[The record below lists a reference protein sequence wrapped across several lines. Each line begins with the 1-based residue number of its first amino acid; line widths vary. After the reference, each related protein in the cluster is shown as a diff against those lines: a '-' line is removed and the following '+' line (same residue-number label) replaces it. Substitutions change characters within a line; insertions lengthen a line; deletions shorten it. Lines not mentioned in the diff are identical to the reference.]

1 MKFHDRDLSSFN
13 RVRQNMEELEG
24 SCSHLGID
32 LFSTAAITPG
42 DRKDFHESIRGISEP
57 LDYAVVIGIR
67 LSDPILETVVD
78 APTWTYYYHY
88 RQVNYALDN
97 ASLFI
102 SSRCHKMGYRALPVP
117 ASQIMDWTRL
127 RGHLSH
133 RYMAEKA
140 GLGWRGRNNLL
151 INPDFGACVR
161 YATILTDM
169 PLPAPEEP
177 GSVFNGCGDCRD
189 CMDICPAGAIGEDAK
204 DFSVDRCAAQ
214 LRRFSR
220 SEKLN
225 TMICGLCVK
234 VCKGKLNK

>member
-1 MKFHDRDLSSFN
+1 MKHQERDLN
-13 RVRQNMEELEG
+13 RFSRDRRNLQELRD
-24 SCSHLGID
+24 SCGHLGID
-32 LFSTAAITPG
+32 LFSTTVITES
-42 DRKDFHESIRGISEP
+42 DRESFHLSIRDISRALE
-57 LDYAVVIGIR
+57 YAVVIGIR
-67 LSDPILETVVD
+67 LSDPVLDTIAD

-97 ASLFI
+97 AALFI
-102 SSRCHKMGYRALPVP
+102 TSRCHGMGYRALPIP

-133 RYMAEKA
+133 RSIAEKA
-140 GLGWRGRNNLL
+140 GLGWRGKNNLL

-161 YATILTDM
+161 YATVLTDM
-169 PLPAPEEP
+169 PLPSPQPAQVEME
-177 GSVFNGCGDCRD
+177 CGDCRA
-189 CMDICPAGAIGEDAK
+189 CQDICPAGAIGDDLS

-234 VCKGKLNK
+234 VCKGKLNN

>member
-1 MKFHDRDLSSFN
+1 MSLHKRDLN
-13 RVRQNMEELEG
+13 RLEEARRNTEELRS

-32 LFSTAAITPG
+32 LFSIAPVTPE
-42 DRKDFHESIRGISEP
+42 DRKDFHQSIRDISESM
-57 LDYAVVIGIR
+57 DYAVVIGIR
-67 LSDPILETVVD
+67 LSDPVLETIEN

-127 RGHLSH
+127 SAHLSH
-133 RYMAEKA
+133 RHMAEKA

-151 INPDFGACVR
+151 VNPDYGACVR
-161 YATILTDM
+161 YATVLTDM
-169 PLPAPEEP
+169 PLSFSEKAGE
-177 GSVFNGCGDCRD
+177 FAGCGDCRACVD
-189 CMDICPAGAIGEDAK
+189 VCPAGAIKYDLEE
-204 DFSVDRCAAQ
+204 FSVDRCAAQ
-214 LRRFSR
+214 LRRFSK

-225 TMICGLCVK
+225 TMICGICVK
-234 VCKGKLNK
+234 VCKGKLNE